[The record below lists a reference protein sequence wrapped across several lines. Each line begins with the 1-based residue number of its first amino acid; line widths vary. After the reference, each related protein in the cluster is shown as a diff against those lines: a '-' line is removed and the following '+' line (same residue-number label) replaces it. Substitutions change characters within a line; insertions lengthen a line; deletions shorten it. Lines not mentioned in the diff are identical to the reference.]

1 LKIKKQECVGIVSS
15 IRFSIQV
22 GFMLVVVG
30 LDCGS
35 PLLDLAVR
43 LGSFIAV
50 DYHKVMNH

>member
-1 LKIKKQECVGIVSS
+1 
-15 IRFSIQV
+15 
-22 GFMLVVVG
+22 MLVVVG